1 MQIRG
6 KAVFVFDIEVF
17 QNIFHCS
24 VKDTET
30 NTIYKFEISERKNQ
44 LRELVKFFKQ
54 VNKYITW
61 GEYYTTTKQIES
73 NIIFCGYNNLHYD
86 NPIINYI
93 IEYEDTLMNHNVF
106 TICSS
111 IFNLSKT
118 ITTSKEDNIDAWK
131 HWKYQIWFDTF
142 DILTML
148 YSNKLRVGLKEIQVT
163 MQYPN
168 VQEFVCDWT
177 KPLPLEDFDSMI
189 DYNINDIESTS
200 ELLNRCKDAVDLR
213 IAIEDEYGVRVL
225 SKDGVNIGMK
235 ILTQKYLEKT
245 GLTWWD
251 IEGLRSPMDYI
262 PLKDV
267 ILPFIKYDSPILNR
281 VLEDMKSQ
289 IVSPGRKGYENNFVF
304 AGLRYTVGVGGI
316 HSKNDPEIIIPK
328 EDEMLIDID
337 VASLYPSMLIEY
349 GFYPKHLG
357 PEFLEVYSQIK
368 NERIEAKHNGD
379 KVKNE
384 TLKLA
389 LNGLSGNL
397 QNEHNFCY
405 SPEAVMKIRINGQ
418 LLLLMLAEKLTQA
431 GCRIIQANTD
441 GLFVLLKKDNYQ
453 RVNTICRN
461 WEQLTKLTLEEERFE
476 AMYQYAINDYIAV
489 TTLYP
494 DMKKRFLSGETII
507 RKSTKKPYTC
517 IEEIQEDFIKTKGM
531 FITKVLLGKGL
542 SAKIIPEAII
552 KYFVDGT
559 PVEQTIKECK
569 DIKKFLMSE
578 KTGKQWHVEYMNE
591 EQQRTNRFYA
601 STNGGYL
608 WKWKDTGHKE
618 GEIITYI
625 EPYVGEHKYK
635 ASARQYQNMLTASG
649 VTLLNKFDDK
659 PIEERKINYRY
670 YLREALKIIE
680 ELQPR
685 QLELF

>member
-1 MQIRG
+1 MIIRG
-6 KAVFVFDIEVF
+6 KIVYVYDIEVF

-24 VKDTET
+24 VKNTET
-30 NTIYKFEISERKNQ
+30 NNIYKFEISERKNQ

-54 VNKYITW
+54 VDKYITW
-61 GEYYTTTKQIES
+61 GDYYTT
-73 NIIFCGYNNLHYD
+73 NINIPANVIFCGYNNLHYD
-86 NPIINYI
+86 NPVINYI
-93 IEYEDTLMNHNVF
+93 IEYEDKLMQYNIP

-118 ITTSKEDNIDAWK
+118 ITTSSEDNIDAWK

-200 ELLNRCKDAVDLR
+200 ELLNRCKKDVDLR

-245 GLTWWD
+245 GLTWQD
-251 IEGLRSPMDYI
+251 IKDLRSPMSVI

-267 ILPFIKYDSPILNR
+267 ILPFIKYDSPILQR
-281 VLEDMKSQ
+281 VLDDMKNQ
-289 IVSPGRKGYENNFVF
+289 IVSPGRKGYENKFVF
-304 AGLRYTVGVGGI
+304 NNLRYSVGVGGI
-316 HSKNDPEIIIPK
+316 HSVNSPEIIIPRD
-328 EDEMLIDID
+328 DEILIDID

-349 GFYPKHLG
+349 EFYPKHLG
-357 PEFLEVYSQIK
+357 KEFLEVYKQIK
-368 NERIEAKHNGD
+368 DERIEAKHNGD

-405 SPEAVMKIRINGQ
+405 SPFAVMQIRINGQ
-418 LLLLMLAEKLTQA
+418 LLLLMLAEKLTQI
-431 GCRIIQANTD
+431 GCRIVQANTD
-441 GLFVLLKKDNYQ
+441 GLFVLLKKDVYSK
-453 RVNTICRN
+453 VNSICRE
-461 WEQLTKLTLEEERFE
+461 WEQLTKLTLEEDRFK
-476 AMYQYAINDYIAV
+476 AMYQYAINDYFAI
-489 TTLYP
+489 T
-494 DMKKRFLSGETII
+494 
-507 RKSTKKPYTC
+507 
-517 IEEIQEDFIKTKGM
+517 EDNKVKEKGM
-531 FITKVLLGKGL
+531 FITAVKLGKGL
-542 SAKIIPEAII
+542 TPKIIPKAVISFF
-552 KYFVDGT
+552 KDGI
-559 PVEQTIKECK
+559 PVEDTIKNCT
-569 DIKKFLMSE
+569 DIRDFLMSE

-618 GEIITYI
+618 GEIITYT
-625 EPYVGEHKYK
+625 EPYVGERRYK

-670 YLREALKIIE
+670 YIMEAYKIIRDLKP
-680 ELQPR
+680 LQ
-685 QLELF
+685 LSLWD

>member
-1 MQIRG
+1 MIIRG
-6 KAVFVFDIEVF
+6 KIVYVYDIEVF

-24 VKDTET
+24 VKNTET
-30 NTIYKFEISERKNQ
+30 NNIYKFEISERKNQ

-54 VNKYITW
+54 VDKYITW
-61 GEYYTTTKQIES
+61 GDYYTT
-73 NIIFCGYNNLHYD
+73 NINIPANVIFCGYNNLHYD

-93 IEYEDTLMNHNVF
+93 IEYEDKLMQYNIP

-118 ITTSKEDNIDAWK
+118 ITTSSEDNIDAWK

-200 ELLNRCKDAVDLR
+200 ELLNRCKKDVDLR
-213 IAIEDEYGVRVL
+213 IAIEDEYGARVL

-235 ILTQKYLEKT
+235 IITQKYLEKT

-251 IEGLRSPMDYI
+251 IKDLRSPMSVI

-267 ILPFIKYDSPILNR
+267 ILPFIKYDSPILQR
-281 VLEDMKSQ
+281 VLDNMKNQ
-289 IVSPGRKGYENNFVF
+289 IVSPGRKGYENKFVF
-304 AGLRYTVGVGGI
+304 NNLRYSVGVGGI
-316 HSKNDPEIIIPK
+316 HSVNSPEIIIPRD
-328 EDEMLIDID
+328 DEILIDID

-349 GFYPKHLG
+349 EFYPKHLG
-357 PEFLEVYSQIK
+357 KEFLEVYKQIK
-368 NERIEAKHNGD
+368 DERIEAKHNGD

-405 SPEAVMKIRINGQ
+405 SPFAVMQIRINGQ
-418 LLLLMLAEKLTQA
+418 LLLLMLAEKLTQI
-431 GCRIIQANTD
+431 GCRIVQANTD
-441 GLFVLLKKDNYQ
+441 GLFVLLKKDVYSK
-453 RVNTICRN
+453 VNSICRE
-461 WEQLTKLTLEEERFE
+461 WEQLTKLTLEEDRFK
-476 AMYQYAINDYIAV
+476 AMYQYAINDYFAI
-489 TTLYP
+489 T
-494 DMKKRFLSGETII
+494 
-507 RKSTKKPYTC
+507 
-517 IEEIQEDFIKTKGM
+517 EDNKVKEKGM
-531 FITKVLLGKGL
+531 FITTVKLGKGL
-542 SAKIIPEAII
+542 TPKIIPKAVISFF
-552 KYFVDGT
+552 KDGVS
-559 PVEQTIKECK
+559 VEDTIKNCT
-569 DIKKFLMSE
+569 DIRDFLMSE

-608 WKWKDTGHKE
+608 WKWKYSNDSDAK
-618 GEIITYI
+618 
-625 EPYVGEHKYK
+625 
-635 ASARQYQNMLTASG
+635 SYQNMLTASG

-670 YLREALKIIE
+670 YIMEAYKIIRDLKP
-680 ELQPR
+680 LQ
-685 QLELF
+685 LSLWD

>member
-1 MQIRG
+1 MIIRG
-6 KAVFVFDIEVF
+6 KIVYVYDIEVF

-24 VKDTET
+24 VKNTET
-30 NTIYKFEISERKNQ
+30 NDIYKFEISERKNQ
-44 LRELVKFFKQ
+44 LRDLVKFFKQ
-54 VNKYITW
+54 VDKYITW
-61 GEYYTTTKQIES
+61 GDYYTTNINIPA

-93 IEYEDTLMNHNVF
+93 IEYEDKLMQYNIP

-118 ITTSKEDNIDAWK
+118 ITTSSEDNIDAWK

-200 ELLNRCKDAVDLR
+200 ELLNRCKKDVDLR

-245 GLTWWD
+245 GLTWQD
-251 IEGLRSPMDYI
+251 IKDLRSPMSII

-267 ILPFIKYDSPILNR
+267 ILPFIKYDSPILQR
-281 VLEDMKSQ
+281 VLDDMKNQ
-289 IVSPGRKGYENNFVF
+289 IVSPGRKGYENKFVF
-304 AGLRYTVGVGGI
+304 NNLRYSVGVGGI
-316 HSKNDPEIIIPK
+316 HSVNSPEIIIPRD
-328 EDEMLIDID
+328 DEMLIDID

-349 GFYPKHLG
+349 EFYPKHLG
-357 PEFLEVYSQIK
+357 KEFLEVYKQIK
-368 NERIEAKHNGD
+368 DERIEAKHNGD

-405 SPEAVMKIRINGQ
+405 SPFAVMQIRINGQ
-418 LLLLMLAEKLTQA
+418 LLLLMLAEKLTQI
-431 GCRIIQANTD
+431 GCRIVQANTD
-441 GLFVLLKKDNYQ
+441 GLFVLLKKDVYSK
-453 RVNTICRN
+453 VNSICRE
-461 WEQLTKLTLEEERFE
+461 WEQLTKLTLEEDRFK
-476 AMYQYAINDYIAV
+476 AMYQYAINDYFAI
-489 TTLYP
+489 T
-494 DMKKRFLSGETII
+494 
-507 RKSTKKPYTC
+507 
-517 IEEIQEDFIKTKGM
+517 EDNKVKEKGM
-531 FITKVLLGKGL
+531 FITAVKLGKGL
-542 SAKIIPEAII
+542 TPKIIPKAVISFF
-552 KYFVDGT
+552 KDGIS
-559 PVEQTIKECK
+559 VEDTIKNCT
-569 DIKKFLMSE
+569 DIRDFLMSE

-608 WKWKDTGHKE
+608 WKWKYSNDSDAK
-618 GEIITYI
+618 
-625 EPYVGEHKYK
+625 
-635 ASARQYQNMLTASG
+635 SYQNMLTASG

-659 PIEERKINYRY
+659 PIKERKINYRY
-670 YLREALKIIE
+670 YIMEAYKIIRDLKP
-680 ELQPR
+680 LQ
-685 QLELF
+685 LSLWD

>member
-1 MQIRG
+1 MIIRG
-6 KAVFVFDIEVF
+6 KIVYVYDIEVF

-24 VKDTET
+24 VKNTET
-30 NTIYKFEISERKNQ
+30 NDIYKFEISERKNQ
-44 LRELVKFFKQ
+44 LRDLVKFFKQ
-54 VNKYITW
+54 VDKYITW
-61 GEYYTTTKQIES
+61 GDYYTT
-73 NIIFCGYNNLHYD
+73 NINIPANVIFCGYNNLHYD

-93 IEYEDTLMNHNVF
+93 IEYEDKLMQYNIP

-118 ITTSKEDNIDAWK
+118 ITTSSEDNIDAWK

-200 ELLNRCKDAVDLR
+200 ELLNRCKKDVDLR

-251 IEGLRSPMDYI
+251 IKDLRSPMSVI

-267 ILPFIKYDSPILNR
+267 ILPFIKYDSPILQR
-281 VLEDMKSQ
+281 VLEDMKNQ
-289 IVSPGRKGYENNFVF
+289 IVSPGRKGYENKFVF
-304 AGLRYTVGVGGI
+304 NNLRYSVGVGGI
-316 HSKNDPEIIIPK
+316 HSVNSPEIIIPRD
-328 EDEMLIDID
+328 DEMLIDID

-349 GFYPKHLG
+349 EFYPKHLG
-357 PEFLEVYSQIK
+357 KEFLEVYKQIK
-368 NERIEAKHNGD
+368 DERIEAKHNGD

-405 SPEAVMKIRINGQ
+405 SPFAVMQIRINGQ
-418 LLLLMLAEKLTQA
+418 LLLLMLAEKLTQI
-431 GCRIIQANTD
+431 GCRIVQANTD
-441 GLFVLLKKDNYQ
+441 GLFVLLKKDIYSK
-453 RVNTICRN
+453 VNSICRE
-461 WEQLTKLTLEEERFE
+461 WEQLTKLTLEEDRFK
-476 AMYQYAINDYIAV
+476 AMYQYAINDYFAI
-489 TTLYP
+489 T
-494 DMKKRFLSGETII
+494 
-507 RKSTKKPYTC
+507 
-517 IEEIQEDFIKTKGM
+517 EDNKVKEKGM
-531 FITKVLLGKGL
+531 FITTVKLGKGL
-542 SAKIIPEAII
+542 TPKIIPKAVINFF
-552 KYFVDGT
+552 KDGIS
-559 PVEQTIKECK
+559 VEDTIKNCT
-569 DIKKFLMSE
+569 DIRDFLMSE

-601 STNGGYL
+601 STNGAYL
-608 WKWKDTGHKE
+608 WKWKETGYKD
-618 GEIITYI
+618 GEIIEYN
-625 EPYVGEHKYK
+625 EPYVGIQRYVAKE
-635 ASARQYQNMLTASG
+635 RQYQNMLTASG

-670 YLREALKIIE
+670 YIMEAYKIIRDLKP
-680 ELQPR
+680 LQ
-685 QLELF
+685 LSLWD

>member
-1 MQIRG
+1 MIIRG
-6 KAVFVFDIEVF
+6 KIVYVYDIEVF

-24 VKDTET
+24 VKNTET
-30 NTIYKFEISERKNQ
+30 NNIYKFEISERKNQ

-54 VNKYITW
+54 VDKYITW
-61 GEYYTTTKQIES
+61 GDYYTT
-73 NIIFCGYNNLHYD
+73 NINIPANVIFCGYNNLHYD

-93 IEYEDTLMNHNVF
+93 IEYEDIP

-118 ITTSKEDNIDAWK
+118 ITTSSEDNIDAWK

-200 ELLNRCKDAVDLR
+200 ELLNRCKKDVDLR

-245 GLTWWD
+245 GLTWQD
-251 IEGLRSPMDYI
+251 IKDLRSPMSVI

-267 ILPFIKYDSPILNR
+267 ILPFIKYDSPILQR
-281 VLEDMKSQ
+281 VLEDMKNQ
-289 IVSPGRKGYENNFVF
+289 IVSPGRKGYENKFVF
-304 AGLRYTVGVGGI
+304 NNLRYSVGVGGI
-316 HSKNDPEIIIPK
+316 HSVNSPEIIIPRD
-328 EDEMLIDID
+328 DEMLIDID

-349 GFYPKHLG
+349 EFYPRHLG
-357 PEFLEVYSQIK
+357 KEFLEVYKQIK
-368 NERIEAKHNGD
+368 DERIEAKHNGD

-405 SPEAVMKIRINGQ
+405 SPFAVMQIRINGQ
-418 LLLLMLAEKLTQA
+418 LLLLMLAEKLTQI
-431 GCRIIQANTD
+431 GCRIVQANTD
-441 GLFVLLKKDNYQ
+441 GLFVLLKKDAYSK
-453 RVNTICRN
+453 VNSICRE
-461 WEQLTKLTLEEERFE
+461 WEQLTKLTLEEDRFK
-476 AMYQYAINDYIAV
+476 AMYQYAINDYFAI
-489 TTLYP
+489 T
-494 DMKKRFLSGETII
+494 
-507 RKSTKKPYTC
+507 
-517 IEEIQEDFIKTKGM
+517 EDNKVKEKGM
-531 FITKVLLGKGL
+531 FITAVKLGKGL
-542 SAKIIPEAII
+542 TPKIIPKAVISFF
-552 KYFVDGT
+552 KDGI
-559 PVEQTIKECK
+559 PVEDTIKNCT
-569 DIKKFLMSE
+569 DIRDFLMSE

-618 GEIITYI
+618 GEIITYT
-625 EPYVGEHKYK
+625 EPYVGERKYK

-649 VTLLNKFDDK
+649 VTLLNKFDNK

-670 YLREALKIIE
+670 YIMEAYKIIRDLKP
-680 ELQPR
+680 LQ
-685 QLELF
+685 LSLWD

>member
-1 MQIRG
+1 MIIRG
-6 KAVFVFDIEVF
+6 KIVYVYDIEVF

-24 VKDTET
+24 VKNTET
-30 NTIYKFEISERKNQ
+30 NNIYKFEISERKNQ

-54 VNKYITW
+54 VDKYITW
-61 GEYYTTTKQIES
+61 GDYYTT
-73 NIIFCGYNNLHYD
+73 NINIPANVIFCGYNNLHYD

-93 IEYEDTLMNHNVF
+93 IEYEDKLMQYNIP

-118 ITTSKEDNIDAWK
+118 ITTSSEDNIDAWK

-200 ELLNRCKDAVDLR
+200 ELLNRCKKDVDLR

-251 IEGLRSPMDYI
+251 IKDLRSPMSVI

-267 ILPFIKYDSPILNR
+267 ILPFIKYDSPILQR
-281 VLEDMKSQ
+281 VLEDMKNQ
-289 IVSPGRKGYENNFVF
+289 IVSPGRKGYENKFVF
-304 AGLRYTVGVGGI
+304 NNLRYSVGVGGI
-316 HSKNDPEIIIPK
+316 HSVNSPEIIIPRD
-328 EDEMLIDID
+328 DEMLIDID

-349 GFYPKHLG
+349 EFYPKHLG
-357 PEFLEVYSQIK
+357 KEFLEVYKQIK
-368 NERIEAKHNGD
+368 DERIEAKHNGD

-405 SPEAVMKIRINGQ
+405 SPFAVMQIRINGQ
-418 LLLLMLAEKLTQA
+418 LLLLMLAEKLTQI
-431 GCRIIQANTD
+431 GCRIVQANTD
-441 GLFVLLKKDNYQ
+441 GLFVLLKKDVYSK
-453 RVNTICRN
+453 VNSICRE
-461 WEQLTKLTLEEERFE
+461 WEQLTKLTLEEDRFK
-476 AMYQYAINDYIAV
+476 AMYQYAINDYFAI
-489 TTLYP
+489 T
-494 DMKKRFLSGETII
+494 
-507 RKSTKKPYTC
+507 
-517 IEEIQEDFIKTKGM
+517 EDNKVKEKGM
-531 FITKVLLGKGL
+531 FITTVKLGKGL
-542 SAKIIPEAII
+542 TPKIIPKAVISFF
-552 KYFVDGT
+552 KDGI
-559 PVEQTIKECK
+559 PVEDTIKNCT
-569 DIKKFLMSE
+569 DIRDFLMSE

-608 WKWKDTGHKE
+608 WKWKDTGYKE
-618 GEIITYI
+618 GEIITYT
-625 EPYVGEHKYK
+625 EPYVGERKYK

-670 YLREALKIIE
+670 YIMEAYKIIRDLKP
-680 ELQPR
+680 LQ
-685 QLELF
+685 LSLWD

>member
-1 MQIRG
+1 MIIRG
-6 KAVFVFDIEVF
+6 KIVYVYDIEVF

-30 NTIYKFEISERKNQ
+30 GIIYKFEISKRKNQ
-44 LRELVKFFKQ
+44 LKELVKFFKQ
-54 VNKYITW
+54 VDSYVKW
-61 GEYYTTTKQIES
+61 GDFYTTNLEIDSK
-73 NIIFCGYNNLHYD
+73 IIFCGYNNLHYD

-93 IEYEDTLMNHNVF
+93 IEYEDKLSKHNVA
-106 TICSS
+106 TICDSL
-111 IFNLSKT
+111 FHLSNI
-118 ITTSKEDNIDAWK
+118 ITTSKEDDIDAWK

-168 VQEFVCDWT
+168 VQEFVCDWS

-200 ELLNRCKDAVDLR
+200 ELLNRCKKDVDLR

-251 IEGLRSPMDYI
+251 IKDLRSPMSVI

-267 ILPFIKYDSPILNR
+267 ILPFIKYNSPILQK

-289 IVSPGRKGYENNFVF
+289 IVSPGRKGYENKFVF
-304 AGLRYTVGVGGI
+304 DKLRYSVGVGGI
-316 HSKNDPEIIIPK
+316 HSVNSPEVIIPK

-357 PEFLEVYSQIK
+357 KEFLEVYKQIK
-368 NERIEAKHNGD
+368 DERIEAKHNGD

-405 SPEAVMKIRINGQ
+405 SPFAVMQIRINGQ
-418 LLLLMLAEKLTQA
+418 LLLLMLAERLVEL

-441 GLFVLLKKDNYQ
+441 GLFVLLKRDIYDK
-453 RVNTICRN
+453 VNNVCRE
-461 WEQLTKLTLEEERFE
+461 WEQLTKLTLEEERFK
-476 AMYQYAINDYIAV
+476 AMYQYAINDYFAI
-489 TTLYP
+489 T
-494 DMKKRFLSGETII
+494 
-507 RKSTKKPYTC
+507 
-517 IEEIQEDFIKTKGM
+517 EDNKVKEKGM
-531 FITKVLLGKGL
+531 FITTVKLGKGL
-542 SAKIIPEAII
+542 TPKIIPKAVINFF
-552 KYFVDGT
+552 KDGV
-559 PVEQTIKECK
+559 PVEETIKGCQ
-569 DIKKFLMSE
+569 DIRDFLMSE
-578 KTGKQWHVEYMNE
+578 KTGKQWHVEYMRE

-601 STNGGYL
+601 STDGGYL
-608 WKWKDTGHKE
+608 WKWKYNDDETQ
-618 GEIITYI
+618 
-625 EPYVGEHKYK
+625 
-635 ASARQYQNMLTASG
+635 SYQNMLTASG

-659 PIEERKINYRY
+659 PIKERKINYRY
-670 YLREALKIIE
+670 YIMEAYKIIRDLKP
-680 ELQPR
+680 LQ
-685 QLELF
+685 LSLWD

>member
-1 MQIRG
+1 MIVRG
-6 KAVFVFDIEVF
+6 KIVYVYDIEVF

-24 VKDTET
+24 VKNTET
-30 NTIYKFEISERKNQ
+30 NNIYKFEISERKNQ

-54 VNKYITW
+54 VDKYITW
-61 GEYYTTTKQIES
+61 GDYYTT
-73 NIIFCGYNNLHYD
+73 NINIPANVIFCGYNNLHYD

-93 IEYEDTLMNHNVF
+93 IEYEDKLMQYNIP

-118 ITTSKEDNIDAWK
+118 ITTSSEDNIDAWK

-200 ELLNRCKDAVDLR
+200 ELLNRCKKDVDLR

-245 GLTWWD
+245 GLTWQD
-251 IEGLRSPMDYI
+251 IKDLRSPMSVI

-267 ILPFIKYDSPILNR
+267 ILPFIKYDSPILQR
-281 VLEDMKSQ
+281 VLDDMKNQ
-289 IVSPGRKGYENNFVF
+289 IVSPGRKGYENKFVF
-304 AGLRYTVGVGGI
+304 NNLRYSVGVGGI
-316 HSKNDPEIIIPK
+316 HSVNSPEIIIPRD
-328 EDEMLIDID
+328 DEMLIDID

-349 GFYPKHLG
+349 EFYPKHLG
-357 PEFLEVYSQIK
+357 KEFLEVYKQIK
-368 NERIEAKHNGD
+368 DERIEAKHNGD

-405 SPEAVMKIRINGQ
+405 SPFAVMQIRINGQ
-418 LLLLMLAEKLTQA
+418 LLLLMLAEKLTQI
-431 GCRIIQANTD
+431 GCRIVQANTD
-441 GLFVLLKKDNYQ
+441 GLFVLLKKDAYSK
-453 RVNTICRN
+453 VNSICRE
-461 WEQLTKLTLEEERFE
+461 WEQLTKLTLEEDRFK
-476 AMYQYAINDYIAV
+476 AMYQYAINDYFAI
-489 TTLYP
+489 T
-494 DMKKRFLSGETII
+494 
-507 RKSTKKPYTC
+507 
-517 IEEIQEDFIKTKGM
+517 EDNKVKEKGM
-531 FITKVLLGKGL
+531 FITAVKLGKGL
-542 SAKIIPEAII
+542 TPKIIPKAVISFF
-552 KYFVDGT
+552 KDGI
-559 PVEQTIKECK
+559 PVEDTIKNCT
-569 DIKKFLMSE
+569 DIRDFLMSE

-618 GEIITYI
+618 GEIITYT
-625 EPYVGEHKYK
+625 EPYVGERKYK

-649 VTLLNKFDDK
+649 VTLLNKFDNK

-670 YLREALKIIE
+670 YIMEAYKIIRDLKP
-680 ELQPR
+680 LQ
-685 QLELF
+685 LSLWD

>member
-1 MQIRG
+1 MIIRG
-6 KAVFVFDIEVF
+6 KIVYVYDIEVF

-24 VKDTET
+24 VKNTET
-30 NTIYKFEISERKNQ
+30 NNIYKFEISERKNQ

-54 VNKYITW
+54 VDKYITW
-61 GEYYTTTKQIES
+61 GDYYTT
-73 NIIFCGYNNLHYD
+73 NINIPANVIFCGYNNLHYD

-93 IEYEDTLMNHNVF
+93 IEYEDKLMQYNIP

-118 ITTSKEDNIDAWK
+118 ITASSEDNIDEWK

-200 ELLNRCKDAVDLR
+200 ELLNRCKKDVDLR

-251 IEGLRSPMDYI
+251 IKDLRSPMSVI

-267 ILPFIKYDSPILNR
+267 ILPFIKYNSPILQR
-281 VLEDMKSQ
+281 VLDDMKNQ
-289 IVSPGRKGYENNFVF
+289 IVSPGRKGYENKFVF
-304 AGLRYTVGVGGI
+304 NNLRYSVGVGGI
-316 HSKNDPEIIIPK
+316 HSVNSPEIIIPRD
-328 EDEMLIDID
+328 DEILIDID

-349 GFYPKHLG
+349 EFYPKHLG
-357 PEFLEVYSQIK
+357 KEFLEVYKQIK
-368 NERIEAKHNGD
+368 DERIEAKHNGD

-405 SPEAVMKIRINGQ
+405 SPFAVMQIRINGQ
-418 LLLLMLAEKLTQA
+418 LLLLMLAEKLTQI
-431 GCRIIQANTD
+431 GCRIVQANTD
-441 GLFVLLKKDNYQ
+441 GLFVLLKKDVYSK
-453 RVNTICRN
+453 VNSICRE
-461 WEQLTKLTLEEERFE
+461 WEQLTKLTLEEDRFK
-476 AMYQYAINDYIAV
+476 AMYQYAINDYFAI
-489 TTLYP
+489 T
-494 DMKKRFLSGETII
+494 
-507 RKSTKKPYTC
+507 
-517 IEEIQEDFIKTKGM
+517 EDNKVKEKGM
-531 FITKVLLGKGL
+531 FITTVKLGKGL
-542 SAKIIPEAII
+542 TPKIIPKAVISFF
-552 KYFVDGT
+552 KDGIS
-559 PVEQTIKECK
+559 VEDTIKNCT
-569 DIKKFLMSE
+569 DIRDFLMSE

-618 GEIITYI
+618 GEIITYT

-670 YLREALKIIE
+670 YIMEAYKIIRDLKP
-680 ELQPR
+680 LQ
-685 QLELF
+685 LSLWD

>member
-6 KAVFVFDIEVF
+6 KTVFVFDIEVF

-24 VKDTET
+24 VKNTET
-30 NTIYKFEISERKNQ
+30 GEIYKFEISERKNQ

-54 VNKYITW
+54 VSSYIKW
-61 GEYYTTTKQIES
+61 GDFYGTELVIDS
-73 NIIFCGYNNLHYD
+73 DVIFCGYNNLHYD

-93 IEYEDTLMNHNVF
+93 IEYEDKLMKYNIA

-118 ITTSKEDNIDAWK
+118 ITTSTEDNIDAWK

-142 DILTML
+142 DLLTML
-148 YSNKLRVGLKEIQVT
+148 YSSKLRVGLKEIQVT

-168 VQEFVCDWT
+168 VQEFVCDWD

-189 DYNINDIESTS
+189 DYNINDIESTT
-200 ELLNRCKDAVDLR
+200 ELLNRCKKDIDLR

-245 GLTWWD
+245 GLSWWD

-267 ILPFIKYDSPILNR
+267 ILPFIKYDSPILQK
-281 VLEDMKSQ
+281 VLNDMKSQ

-304 AGLRYTVGVGGI
+304 EGLRYTVGVGGI

-328 EDEMLIDID
+328 ENEMLIDID

-349 GFYPKHLG
+349 EFYPKHLG

-368 NERIEAKHNGD
+368 EERIEAKHNGD

-418 LLLLMLAEKLTQA
+418 LLLLMLAEKLTQV
-431 GCRIIQANTD
+431 GCRIVQANTD
-441 GLFVLLKKDNYQ
+441 GLFVLLKKDSYQ
-453 RVNTICRN
+453 QVNTICRN

-489 TTLYP
+489 REGYKETKNP
-494 DMKKRFLSGETII
+494 DL
-507 RKSTKKPYTC
+507 
-517 IEEIQEDFIKTKGM
+517 IKTKGM

-552 KYFVDGT
+552 KYFVDGI
-559 PVEQTIKECK
+559 PVEQTIKECG
-569 DIKKFLMSE
+569 DIRKFLMSE

-618 GEIITYI
+618 GEIITYT

-649 VTLLNKFDDK
+649 VTLLNKFDNK

-670 YLREALKIIE
+670 YLKEALKIIE